1 MHHNNSFVKKTKKGK
16 VVKVVREHYLR
27 DDIWSGTPLDPE
39 AAPESHRL
47 SSSASHYLVID
58 TNVALHQIDFLEHPA
73 VTDVIV
79 CSVVLEEVRHKNS
92 AAYTR
97 LRALTAPA
105 QAHKRFYVF
114 ANEHHRETFIKAEP
128 GESPNDRNDR
138 AIRIA
143 TKWYADRLQGKM
155 RVLMLSNDA
164 ASRRKAVEEGVEAL
178 GVAAYVSSLRT
189 DVPELLD
196 LVAAAVAGA
205 AGEGG
210 DEESM
215 AAGLGP
221 GSASLAAAGG
231 GPRGAKR
238 KRLYPDHKTL
248 AEVAAGLKAGTLHQ
262 GTLCVGRFNPFEGSV
277 SSSSAGLDILVSGR
291 LDMNRAMDGDVVAV
305 ELLPE
310 AEWRGASTRLP
321 TGVAAGGDGM
331 PQGEGGDS
339 EEEGEAEREGR
350 ELGPLEVFQVA
361 PGEHFDDGPVITADA
376 ISGSGKKQPTGR
388 IVGIVK
394 RNWRSRGYCGSLQPP
409 KLGQRANNRSGY
421 TLFLPVERR
430 YPAIRIQTRQAESLM
445 DKRLVVVIDG
455 WEPDSPYPA
464 GHYVRTLGVIGD
476 KETETE
482 VLLIEHDINTS
493 PFTPAVHDCVPPLP
507 WRVGPEHESD
517 PNRTDLRS
525 LCICSVDPPGCKDID
540 DALHVRPLP
549 NGNYEVGVHIADVTH
564 FLRPGTAMD
573 LEAMQR
579 ATTTYLVQRRIDMLP
594 KPLTEDICSL
604 RGGEERLT
612 FSVLWE
618 MSPDASILSTAFTK
632 ALIRSRAALTYA
644 DAQDIIDFPTKQ
656 LEALS
661 DNVKGIMAD
670 PPLAQQLTDSLR
682 AMNGL
687 AKLLRRRRSERGAL
701 QLASPEVKFK
711 IDSATQEATDV
722 GMYQVLDTNH
732 MVEELM
738 LLANVAVAEKVARH
752 FPSCSL
758 LRRHPTPPP
767 RQFEPILKA
776 AAAVGLTLDVSS
788 SKALAESLD
797 AAVRAED
804 AYFNKLVRI
813 MSTRCMTQAVYFC
826 SGEQAVAEYHHYG
839 LASPIYTHFTSPIRR
854 YADVVVHRLL
864 AASLQLEPLPDSA
877 RDRAALRACAENL
890 NTRHHNAQL
899 AGRSSVEL
907 HTLLFFNGRTVLA
920 DARVTKVKSNGL
932 VVFVPK
938 FGIEGP
944 LYLTARSATDAN
956 NSAGAVAAAARSG
969 KAAVEPEYV
978 LDDEKQTVT
987 ARDGSMQFRVFDP
1000 CAVRI
1005 SVQEGVAHRRSLL
1018 LELVPRD
1025 QLPPTERV

>member
-1 MHHNNSFVKKTKKGK
+1 
-16 VVKVVREHYLR
+16 
-27 DDIWSGTPLDPE
+27 
-39 AAPESHRL
+39 
-47 SSSASHYLVID
+47 
-58 TNVALHQIDFLEHPA
+58 
-73 VTDVIV
+73 
-79 CSVVLEEVRHKNS
+79 
-92 AAYTR
+92 
-97 LRALTAPA
+97 
-105 QAHKRFYVF
+105 
-114 ANEHHRETFIKAEP
+114 
-128 GESPNDRNDR
+128 
-138 AIRIA
+138 
-143 TKWYADRLQGKM
+143 
-155 RVLMLSNDA
+155 
-164 ASRRKAVEEGVEAL
+164 
-178 GVAAYVSSLRT
+178 
-189 DVPELLD
+189 
-196 LVAAAVAGA
+196 
-205 AGEGG
+205 
-210 DEESM
+210 
-215 AAGLGP
+215 
-221 GSASLAAAGG
+221 
-231 GPRGAKR
+231 
-238 KRLYPDHKTL
+238 
-248 AEVAAGLKAGTLHQ
+248 
-262 GTLCVGRFNPFEGSV
+262 
-277 SSSSAGLDILVSGR
+277 
-291 LDMNRAMDGDVVAV
+291 
-305 ELLPE
+305 
-310 AEWRGASTRLP
+310 
-321 TGVAAGGDGM
+321 
-331 PQGEGGDS
+331 
-339 EEEGEAEREGR
+339 
-350 ELGPLEVFQVA
+350 
-361 PGEHFDDGPVITADA
+361 
-376 ISGSGKKQPTGR
+376 
-388 IVGIVK
+388 
-394 RNWRSRGYCGSLQPP
+394 
-409 KLGQRANNRSGY
+409 
-421 TLFLPVERR
+421 
-430 YPAIRIQTRQAESLM
+430 
-445 DKRLVVVIDG
+445 
-455 WEPDSPYPA
+455 
-464 GHYVRTLGVIGD
+464 
-476 KETETE
+476 
-482 VLLIEHDINTS
+482 
-493 PFTPAVHDCVPPLP
+493 
-507 WRVGPEHESD
+507 
-517 PNRTDLRS
+517 
-525 LCICSVDPPGCKDID
+525 
-540 DALHVRPLP
+540 
-549 NGNYEVGVHIADVTH
+549 
-564 FLRPGTAMD
+564 
-573 LEAMQR
+573 
-579 ATTTYLVQRRIDMLP
+579 
-594 KPLTEDICSL
+594 
-604 RGGEERLT
+604 GGEERLT

-682 AMNGL
+682 AMNSL
-687 AKLLRRRRSERGAL
+687 AKPVVQLLRRRRSERGAL

-826 SGEQAVAEYHHYG
+826 SGEQELLKGKAKQKQPRQTAADSSSAKQLGQPAVAEYHHYG
-839 LASPIYTHFTSPIRR
+839 LASPIYTHFTSPIRSVPGVMACR

-956 NSAGAVAAAARSG
+956 NSAGAVATAARSG

-1025 QLPPTERV
+1025 QLPPSERV